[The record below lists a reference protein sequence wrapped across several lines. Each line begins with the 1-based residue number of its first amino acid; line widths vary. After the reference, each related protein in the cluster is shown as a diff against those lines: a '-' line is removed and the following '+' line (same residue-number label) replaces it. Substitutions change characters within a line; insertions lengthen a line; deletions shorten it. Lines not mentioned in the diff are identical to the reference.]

1 MFVLRAAQPCLIDV
15 TLIDV
20 TWSCCCWCEIC
31 NPFDKEDDMCKAINV
46 RHELVTTDLNI
57 GFVAAL
63 MTWLWYSYHARA
75 ELAAQ
80 RRALQMME
88 DWQLDDLGLTRDQ
101 AQAEAKQPVWFAP
114 LPGKRTRQSALV
126 RHRCSRKM

>member
-1 MFVLRAAQPCLIDV
+1 
-15 TLIDV
+15 
-20 TWSCCCWCEIC
+20 
-31 NPFDKEDDMCKAINV
+31 MCKAINV
-46 RHELVTTDLNI
+46 RHDLVTTDLNI

-63 MTWLWYSYHARA
+63 MTWLWYSYRARA

-88 DWQLDDLGLTRDQ
+88 DWQLDDLGLTREQ